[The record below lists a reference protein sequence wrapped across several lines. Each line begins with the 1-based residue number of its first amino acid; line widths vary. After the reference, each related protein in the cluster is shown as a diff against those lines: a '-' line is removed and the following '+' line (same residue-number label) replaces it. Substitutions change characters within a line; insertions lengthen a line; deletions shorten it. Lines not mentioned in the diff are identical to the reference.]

1 MLRTQRLLTVLTAFA
16 LIGGMHLLAAQDQGG
31 TAQKIKG
38 ELQKVD
44 VDAKI
49 IAIKAADGTE
59 VQFQYNDQTQVTGEQ
74 DNVAGLATMTG
85 ALVTVYFKTEGS
97 TRRATKIELHKK

>member
-1 MLRTQRLLTVLTAFA
+1 MLRTQRLLIVLTAFA
-16 LIGGMHLLAAQDQGG
+16 LIGGMHLLAVQDQGG
-31 TAQKIKG
+31 TAQING

-44 VDAKI
+44 VDAKT

-74 DNVAGLATMTG
+74 ENVAGLATMTG
-85 ALVTVYFKTEGS
+85 GLVTVYFKMEGN

>member
-1 MLRTQRLLTVLTAFA
+1 MLRTQRLLIVLTAFA

-49 IAIKAADGTE
+49 IAIKAADGAE

-74 DNVAGLATMTG
+74 ENVAGLATMTG
-85 ALVTVYFKTEGS
+85 GLVTVHFKMEGN